1 MVAWKDG
8 FCFNVPGATVNP
20 TCFKPAIILV
30 GCDIPDCRKVG
41 GFLG

>member
-30 GCDIPDCRKVG
+30 GCDIPACRKVG